1 MYCPNLT
8 EVSCISI
15 RRLAWALDT
24 SMGKAIEALV
34 ELLLTLVDTE
44 KVCSACKDTSKCT
57 ACIFKSNAVTP
68 PKMAALLK

>member
-1 MYCPNLT
+1 MYGPNLS

-15 RRLAWALDT
+15 RRLAWAMDT
-24 SMGKAIEALV
+24 NMGKAVEALV
-34 ELLLTLVDTE
+34 MLLPTYLDKG
-44 KVCSACKDTSKCT
+44 KVCDACEDTSKCT